1 MIYCYGRVADR
12 GVHYRASVLAILCM
26 LAPIAR
32 ADAADESWEIH
43 GQVVDEQGK
52 PVEDF
57 EAATFWV
64 RAMRSYK
71 PAGTDEVLPRARRL
85 SRPLRDPG
93 QLQHCTRAGPLD
105 RGLRGLRR
113 PRRTDC
119 RKSLGRQALACQ
131 ELIDGEGK
139 TSGIYGIQRWP
150 TVLLIDPEGHLV
162 KHGNETILAERLK
175 ANKP

>member
-1 MIYCYGRVADR
+1 M
-12 GVHYRASVLAILCM
+12 HYRASVLAILCL

-32 ADAADESWEIH
+32 ADAADEPWKIH

-71 PAGTDEVLPRARRL
+71 PAGLDEVLRRARRL
-85 SRPLRDPG
+85 SRPLRDPNH
-93 QLQHCTRAGPLD
+93 LQHRTRAGPLD
-105 RGLRGLRR
+105 RGPRR

-162 KHGNETILAERLK
+162 KLGNETILAKKL
-175 ANKP
+175 

>member
-12 GVHYRASVLAILCM
+12 GVHYRASVLAILCL

-32 ADAADESWEIH
+32 ADAAEESWEIH

-71 PAGTDEVLPRARRL
+71 PAGPDEVLRRARRL

-93 QLQHCTRAGPLD
+93 HLQHRTRAGPLD
-105 RGLRGLRR
+105 RGPRR

-162 KHGNETILAERLK
+162 KLGNETILAKKL
-175 ANKP
+175 

>member
-12 GVHYRASVLAILCM
+12 GVHYRASVLAILCL

-32 ADAADESWEIH
+32 ADAADEPWKIH

-64 RAMRSYK
+64 HAMRSYK
-71 PAGTDEVLPRARRL
+71 PAGTEEVLRRARRL

-93 QLQHCTRAGPLD
+93 HLQHRTRAGPLD
-105 RGLRGLRR
+105 RGPRGLRR

-162 KHGNETILAERLK
+162 KLGNETILAKKLK

>member
-32 ADAADESWEIH
+32 ADAADEPWEIN

-71 PAGTDEVLPRARRL
+71 PAGPDEVL
-85 SRPLRDPG
+85 
-93 QLQHCTRAGPLD
+93 
-105 RGLRGLRR
+105 
-113 PRRTDC
+113 RTDC

-139 TSGIYGIQRWP
+139 TSGSYGIQRWP

-162 KHGNETILAERLK
+162 KHGNETILVENLK

>member
-26 LAPIAR
+26 LTPIAR
-32 ADAADESWEIH
+32 ADAKDEPWEIN

-71 PAGTDEVLPRARRL
+71 PAGPDEVLRRARRL

-93 QLQHCTRAGPLD
+93 HLQHRTRAGPLD
-105 RGLRGLRR
+105 RGPRGLRR

-162 KHGNETILAERLK
+162 KHGNETILAKNLK

>member
-1 MIYCYGRVADR
+1 
-12 GVHYRASVLAILCM
+12 M

-32 ADAADESWEIH
+32 ADAADEPWEIN

-150 TVLLIDPEGHLV
+150 TVLLIDPEGRLV
-162 KHGNETILAERLK
+162 KLGNETILAERLK

>member
-71 PAGTDEVLPRARRL
+71 PAGPDEVLRRARRL

-93 QLQHCTRAGPLD
+93 HLQHRTRAGPLD
-105 RGLRGLRR
+105 RGPRGLRR

-150 TVLLIDPEGHLV
+150 TVLLIDQGHLV
-162 KHGNETILAERLK
+162 KHGNKTILAENLK

>member
-1 MIYCYGRVADR
+1 M
-12 GVHYRASVLAILCM
+12 HYRASVLAILCL

-32 ADAADESWEIH
+32 ADAADEPWKIH

-71 PAGTDEVLPRARRL
+71 PAGPDEVLRRARRL

-93 QLQHCTRAGPLD
+93 HLQHRTRAGPLD
-105 RGLRGLRR
+105 RGPRGLRR

-150 TVLLIDPEGHLV
+150 TVLLIDQGHLV
-162 KHGNETILAERLK
+162 KHGNETILAKNLK

>member
-1 MIYCYGRVADR
+1 M
-12 GVHYRASVLAILCM
+12 HYRASVLAILCL

-32 ADAADESWEIH
+32 ADAADEPWKIH
-43 GQVVDEQGK
+43 GQVVEQGK

-71 PAGTDEVLPRARRL
+71 PAGPDEVLRRARRL

-93 QLQHCTRAGPLD
+93 HLQHRTRAGPLD
-105 RGLRGLRR
+105 RGPRGLRR

-150 TVLLIDPEGHLV
+150 TVLLIDPEGHFV
-162 KHGNETILAERLK
+162 KLGNETILAERLK
-175 ANKP
+175 ANKT

>member
-1 MIYCYGRVADR
+1 M
-12 GVHYRASVLAILCM
+12 HYRASVLAILCL

-32 ADAADESWEIH
+32 ADAADEPWKIH

-71 PAGTDEVLPRARRL
+71 PAGLDEVLRRARRL

-93 QLQHCTRAGPLD
+93 HLQHRTRAGPLD
-105 RGLRGLRR
+105 RGPRR

-150 TVLLIDPEGHLV
+150 TVLLIDPEGHFV
-162 KHGNETILAERLK
+162 KLGNETILAERLK
-175 ANKP
+175 ANKT

>member
-1 MIYCYGRVADR
+1 M
-12 GVHYRASVLAILCM
+12 HYRASVLAILCL

-32 ADAADESWEIH
+32 ADAADEPWKIH

-71 PAGTDEVLPRARRL
+71 PAGPDEVLRRARRL

-93 QLQHCTRAGPLD
+93 HLQHRTRAGPLD
-105 RGLRGLRR
+105 RGPRR

-150 TVLLIDPEGHLV
+150 TVLLIDPEGHFV
-162 KHGNETILAERLK
+162 KLGNETILAERLK

>member
-1 MIYCYGRVADR
+1 M
-12 GVHYRASVLAILCM
+12 HYRASVLAILCL

-71 PAGTDEVLPRARRL
+71 PAGPDEVLRRARRL

-93 QLQHCTRAGPLD
+93 HLQHRTRAGPLD
-105 RGLRGLRR
+105 RGPRGLRR

-131 ELIDGEGK
+131 EFIDGEGK
-139 TSGIYGIQRWP
+139 TSGIYGIQRLP
-150 TVLLIDPEGHLV
+150 TVLLIDQGHLV
-162 KHGNETILAERLK
+162 KHGNETILAEKLK

>member
-1 MIYCYGRVADR
+1 M
-12 GVHYRASVLAILCM
+12 HYRASVLAILCL

-32 ADAADESWEIH
+32 ADAADEPWKIH

-71 PAGTDEVLPRARRL
+71 PAGLDEVLRRARRL

-150 TVLLIDPEGHLV
+150 TVLLIDQGHLV
-162 KHGNETILAERLK
+162 KHGNETILAKNLK

>member
-1 MIYCYGRVADR
+1 MIDCYGRVADR
-12 GVHYRASVLAILCM
+12 GVHYRASVLAILCL

-71 PAGTDEVLPRARRL
+71 PAGPEEVLRRARRL

-93 QLQHCTRAGPLD
+93 HLQHRTRAGPLD
-105 RGLRGLRR
+105 RGPRGLCR

-139 TSGIYGIQRWP
+139 TSGIYGIQRLP
-150 TVLLIDPEGHLV
+150 TVLLIDQGHLV
-162 KHGNETILAERLK
+162 KHGNKTILAKKLK
-175 ANKP
+175 ANSP